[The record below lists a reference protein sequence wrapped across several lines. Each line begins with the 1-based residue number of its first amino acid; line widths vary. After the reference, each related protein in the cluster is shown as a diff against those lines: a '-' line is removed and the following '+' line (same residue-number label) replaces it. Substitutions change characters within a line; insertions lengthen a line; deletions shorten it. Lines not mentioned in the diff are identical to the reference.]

1 MDIDLAKNYKDHLK
15 NIYDIGKQIRSKIL
29 PNYSLMNTEMKRT
42 YDDFIKDN
50 MFYLFQYFIKM
61 TITEK
66 NTIVQDTVFIED
78 IKNIKLCHYTSLDT
92 LKKIIANKNLKFNS
106 LSNMNDSSEGEI
118 LFNFLLNLL
127 KNDSRFTGVAEK
139 EINKIKEK
147 TFNDIFSFSF
157 TSEYDDASQWDRY
170 TDRDTGV
177 CLISTID
184 KIGSLTIVTS
194 QSNPCSF
201 SYGPIYYVNSEQDEY
216 NHVLNC
222 QLFATP
228 AATHGVPFATPA
240 ATHGVPFATPA
251 ATHGVPDILSNL
263 SSNSAF
269 IKCLS
274 FKNEKE
280 FRIAIE
286 RTKSGSDQLF
296 EQGYADNLCPYVF
309 LKLEE
314 LSKYNNNKNFFE
326 MLFDEIMIG
335 PQSKIKEENLK
346 RFLAQN
352 NINNIKVTKSNS
364 KLKR

>member
-1 MDIDLAKNYKDHLK
+1 MAIDLTQKYQAHLK
-15 NIYDIGKQIRSKIL
+15 DIYKLGKLIRKKIKR
-29 PNYSLMNTEMKRT
+29 NNSLMNSEMKKT
-42 YDDFIKDN
+42 YNDFLKDN
-50 MFYLFQYFIKM
+50 MFYLYQYFIKM
-61 TITEK
+61 TVPLKPKVTK
-66 NTIVQDTVFIED
+66 DGAFIND
-78 IKNIKLCHYTSLDT
+78 IKNIKLCHYTSLNT
-92 LKKIIANKNLKFNS
+92 LKQIIANKNLIFNS

-127 KNDSRFTGVAEK
+127 KNDSRFTGDAEK
-139 EINKIKEK
+139 EINRIKEK

-222 QLFATP
+222 QL
-228 AATHGVPFATPA
+228 
-240 ATHGVPFATPA
+240 FATPA

>member
-1 MDIDLAKNYKDHLK
+1 
-15 NIYDIGKQIRSKIL
+15 
-29 PNYSLMNTEMKRT
+29 
-42 YDDFIKDN
+42 
-50 MFYLFQYFIKM
+50 M

-66 NTIVQDTVFIED
+66 NTIVPDPVFIED

-127 KNDSRFTGVAEK
+127 KNDSRFTGVAET
-139 EINKIKEK
+139 EINRIKEK
-147 TFNDIFSFSF
+147 IFNDVFSFSL

-177 CLISTID
+177 CLISSID
-184 KIGSLTIVTS
+184 KIGPLTTVTS

-201 SYGPIYYVNSEQDEY
+201 SYGPIHYVNSELNEY
-216 NHVLNC
+216 DYVLNC

-228 AATHGVPFATPA
+228 AATP
-240 ATHGVPFATPA
+240 
-251 ATHGVPDILSNL
+251 GVPDILSNL

-309 LKLEE
+309 LNLEK

>member
-1 MDIDLAKNYKDHLK
+1 MDIDLAKNYKDHLQ

-29 PNYSLMNTEMKRT
+29 PYSLMNTEMKRT

-61 TITEK
+61 TKTEK
-66 NTIVQDTVFIED
+66 NSIIQDRDFIED
-78 IKNIKLCHYTSLDT
+78 IKSIKLCHYTSIDA
-92 LKKIIANKNLKFNS
+92 LKSIITNKSLKFNS

-127 KNDSRFTGVAEK
+127 KDDSRFTNDVENKMNRIK
-139 EINKIKEK
+139 EIIN
-147 TFNDIFSFSF
+147 NNIFSFSL
-157 TSEYDDASQWDRY
+157 TSEYDEASQWDRY

-184 KIGSLTIVTS
+184 KIGSLKIVTC

-201 SYGPIYYVNSEQDEY
+201 SYGPIHYVNSELNIYDY
-216 NHVLNC
+216 VLNC

-228 AATHGVPFATPA
+228 AATPGVP
-240 ATHGVPFATPA
+240 
-251 ATHGVPDILSNL
+251 NL

-296 EQGYADNLCPYVF
+296 QQCYADNLCPYVF
-309 LKLEE
+309 LNLEE
-314 LSKYNNNKNFFE
+314 LSKHNNNKNFFE

-335 PQSKIKEENLK
+335 PQSRIKEENLK

-352 NINNIKVTKSNS
+352 NINNVKVTKSNS